1 MYTRQRTRKSGGTLI
16 APKALAPKAPAPKAL
31 GRESDEGASESAAAP
46 KALALKTLGRESD
59 LWEGSESRVPEWGSV
74 AGSPG
79 RQRSRGRDTFPAPT
93 RG

>member
-16 APKALAPKAPAPKAL
+16 APKALAPTAL
-31 GRESDEGASESAAAP
+31 GRESDQ
-46 KALALKTLGRESD
+46 
-59 LWEGSESRVPEWGSV
+59 WEGSESRVPEWGSV